1 MSAPAT
7 RLDAIEA
14 RLLEL
19 MPALTPAPNPRGR
32 PEILPGVLLW
42 TGMLVCL
49 LRQTGTQQAL
59 WRLLTQ
65 SGLWHFPRVPVSAEA
80 VRIRLQ
86 RSGPAVLQTLFTQVT
101 AELAATMP
109 GDATLAPFATGV
121 YALDESTLDAVA
133 RTLPTLRDVP
143 AGDDRLLPG
152 KVRTVFDLRTQRF
165 ATVLTTELPRQNER
179 VAARELLATVPPG
192 SLILADL
199 GYFGFRWFD
208 DLTDGG
214 YHFISKLRQKT
225 SCEVTHVLA
234 WASTP
239 HGPIRDELV
248 WLGAYRA
255 DRAKHLV
262 RRVTVPVGRTTQ
274 VYLTNVRDPA
284 VLPVA
289 DLVRL
294 YARRWDIE
302 TAFKTVKRDLGLHL
316 LWSAQWELIL
326 TQLWGVLLLAQIA
339 SALRAEVARRAG
351 IDPRLVSL
359 TLLLRDL
366 PRLLRDRGADGTDI
380 LDQLAAL
387 PIVKGGYL
395 RPTRRREVEV
405 PDPGPI
411 TPPPPDLVTVR
422 TPRYAGRN
430 CGPGRPDRRPA

>member
-1 MSAPAT
+1 MSTSPD
-7 RLDAIEA
+7 RLDAIET

-19 MPALTPAPNPRGR
+19 LPLLRPAPNPRGR
-32 PEILPGVLLW
+32 PEILPGALLW
-42 TGMLVCL
+42 VGLLVCL
-49 LRQTGTQQAL
+49 LRRTGTQQAL

-65 SGLWHFPRVPVSAEA
+65 SGLWHFPQVPVSAEA

-86 RSGPAVLQTLFTQVT
+86 RTGPAVMQTLFTQVT
-101 AELAATMP
+101 DELAATLP
-109 GDATLAPFATGV
+109 GDATLASFATGV

-133 RTLPTLRDVP
+133 RTLPGLRDVP
-143 AGDDRLLPG
+143 AGDVRVLPG
-152 KVRTVFDLRTQRF
+152 KLQVAFDLRTQRF
-165 ATVLTTELPRQNER
+165 ATVRTTELPRQNER
-179 VAARELLATVPPG
+179 VAARDLLAPLPVG

-199 GYFGFRWFD
+199 GYFGFQWFD

-225 SCEVTHVLA
+225 SCEVVHVLA
-234 WASTP
+234 QGPTP
-239 HGPIRDELV
+239 HGPVRDELV
-248 WLGAYRA
+248 WLGTYRA
-255 DRAKHLV
+255 DQAKHLV
-262 RRVTVPVGRTTQ
+262 RRVTVPVGRTTH
-274 VYLTNVRDPA
+274 VYVTNVLDPA
-284 VLPVA
+284 VLSIA

-302 TAFKTVKRDLGLHL
+302 SAFKTVKRDLGLHL

-351 IDPRLVSL
+351 IDPALVSL

-366 PRLLRDRGADGTDI
+366 PLLVRDRGPDV
-380 LDQLAAL
+380 LDRLAAL
-387 PIVKGGYL
+387 PLVKGGYL
-395 RPTRRREVEV
+395 RPTRRRELAV

-411 TPPPPDLVTVR
+411 TPPPLDLVTVR

-430 CGPGRPDRRPA
+430 CGPQRPNRRPA